1 MAKIRQRD
9 KDSIM
14 GALAGGVTPRQGI
27 QFIQVGRKQET
38 EALLADIKSVEAG
51 GSSFRIID
59 ASYGG
64 GKALP
69 LDTKVLT
76 DHGWVRNG
84 DLRIG
89 DRVFTRDGTLG
100 TVTGIY
106 EHPHEQRYVLSL
118 TDGRQYA
125 CAGTHL
131 WTVGMIDAKT
141 GQASEIVMTTAE
153 IKRRLDDNHDGNVIM
168 HVPCP
173 EPIRF
178 PYADLDASPYEFGK
192 FVGNCCQFSDNGM
205 AGTLGMDSYL
215 NADVQQRT
223 EFLRGIVASCGHKDN
238 DIVTTLMT
246 ASKEIA
252 DGVLYLVRSLGLVGM
267 PYTDDDGRYG
277 ISVIGYGHD
286 DIQVNAAIESVTVE
300 DAYEDMRCI
309 SVDDDTHT
317 YVIDG
322 FCVTHNT
329 FMLTLTKTVA
339 LKRNDLVMEV
349 DFSPD
354 RTLYS
359 TSGKAQAL
367 YQELIR
373 SLSSMT
379 SPDGGALDELLDAID
394 EKVSMGD
401 TKFLRDIRK
410 MPYGYDAI
418 SVLAKWHQAKHPS
431 SDAERR
437 DALIIQDACLR
448 WFASENTNQHKRMLG
463 VKNSIGDDGAYDALK
478 LIAMLAHYAG
488 YGGLI
493 VELDECV
500 NLYKINNST
509 SRDRNYEQILRMFNE
524 ARQGDAHYIG
534 FVLAGTPEFVMDPR
548 RGLFSYDALRS
559 RLSTSR
565 YASDDGTIDVTAP
578 IIDLPPMP
586 AEALFVMLKNIV
598 NVDALGDDSKYVMSD
613 GDIKAF
619 LDRCSKTLG
628 ADFYKTPREIIRD
641 FVAIVRRL
649 DEDPSL
655 DARTIIGQA
664 DVKPERRQ
672 SGMGMTTRK
681 PQQGGDVQHGVL
693 TASLQAASEVR
704 HHKPSPRHG
713 GGIGNMKTGIQ
724 ANAEDDGR
732 EEFGF

>member
-1 MAKIRQRD
+1 MASQGRAIMAKIRQRD

-14 GALAGGVTPRQGI
+14 NALAGGVTPRQGI

-38 EALLADIKSVEAG
+38 EALLSDIKEVEAG

-69 LDTKVLT
+69 LDTGVLT
-76 DHGWVRNG
+76 EHGWKDNG
-84 DLRIG
+84 SLVVG
-89 DRVFTRDGTLG
+89 DRVYTRDGTLG

-106 EHPHEQRYVLSL
+106 DHPHERRCVLAL
-118 TDGRQYA
+118 TDGREYA
-125 CAGTHL
+125 CSGEHL
-131 WTVGMIDAKT
+131 WTVNVIDT
-141 GQASEIVMTTAE
+141 VNGHGFERVMTTMA
-153 IKRRLDDNHDGNVIM
+153 IKDALDGDADGRMAM
-168 HVPCP
+168 HLPSP
-173 EPIRF
+173 LPIRF
-178 PYADLDASPYEFGK
+178 PHASLDADPYEFGRAMCDGA
-192 FVGNCCQFSDNGM
+192 VQRDD
-205 AGTLGMDSYL
+205 AWRYL
-215 NADVQQRT
+215 NADVGQRT
-223 EFLRGIVASCGHKDN
+223 ELLRGIVDAGGTRDN
-238 DIVTTLMT
+238 EMITTVHVP
-246 ASKEIA
+246 SQDVA
-252 DGVLYLVRSLGLVGM
+252 DSVLYLLRSLGLVGIAS
-267 PYTDDDGRYG
+267 TDEDGSP
-277 ISVIGYGHD
+277 SVSIIGYGYD
-286 DIQVNAAIESVTVE
+286 DVQVDAAIQGVTVE

-322 FCVTHNT
+322 FGVTHNT

-367 YQELIR
+367 YQELVR

-379 SPDGGALDELLDAID
+379 SPDGGALDELLDALD
-394 EKVSMGD
+394 DRVSMGD
-401 TKFLRDIRK
+401 RDFLRDIRR

-418 SVLAKWHQAKHPS
+418 SVISKWHQARNPET
-431 SDAERR
+431 DAERR
-437 DALIIQDACLR
+437 DALIVQDACLR
-448 WFASENTNQHKRMLG
+448 WFAAENTNAHKKVLG
-463 VKNSIGDDGAYDALK
+463 VKNSISDDGAYDALK
-478 LIAMLAHYAG
+478 LIAALAHYAG

-565 YASDDGTIDVTAP
+565 YAADDGTIDATAP

-598 NVDALGDDSKYVMSD
+598 NVDALGDENKYVMSD
-613 GDIKAF
+613 DDIKAF
-619 LDRCSKTLG
+619 IDRCSETLG

-641 FVAIVRRL
+641 FVTIVRRL
-649 DEDPSL
+649 GENPGL
-655 DARTIIGQA
+655 DARKVIGETE
-664 DVKPERRQ
+664 VKPTRRQ
-672 SGMGMTTRK
+672 SGMGATTRPTQGDAPMPAQTQAGSTVSVHK
-681 PQQGGDVQHGVL
+681 PQSHG
-693 TASLQAASEVR
+693 ANRKRNA
-704 HHKPSPRHG
+704 G
-713 GGIGNMKTGIQ
+713 TGIQ